1 MNIFVAS
8 LNFKTSEDTLRKHFE
23 KFGEVESAKI
33 IKDKTTQRS
42 KGYGFVV
49 MPNNDEAKR
58 AIRELNK
65 SDFDGR
71 TIAVQEA
78 EERSTSRR

>member
-8 LNFKTSEDTLRKHFE
+8 ISFKTTESSLTGLFQ
-23 KFGEVESAKI
+23 KFGEVESVKI

-42 KGYGFVV
+42 KGYGFVI
-49 MPNNDEAKR
+49 MPNTDEAKR

-65 SDFDGR
+65 SEFDGR

-78 EERSTSRR
+78 EERSRR

>member
-8 LNFKTSEDTLRKHFE
+8 LNFKTSEDLLRKCFE
-23 KFGEVESAKI
+23 KFGEVESVKI
-33 IKDKTTQRS
+33 IKDKTSQKS

-78 EERSTSRR
+78 EERPTSRR